1 MTGEAARP
9 QEVSADGA
17 LGELG
22 ALAMEDLDGVDPF
35 KCVPC
40 GGYGV
45 IDIKDEQETAKLKT
59 VSCPIR
65 PSEAEVEEHRR
76 THLPYRNWCS
86 ECVAGRGLGEQRG
99 RHVRREHDI
108 PRIGID
114 YWFITTGGLKRGR
127 K

>member
-1 MTGEAARP
+1 MTDEAARP

-45 IDIKDEQETAKLKT
+45 IDIKEEQQPAILKAA
-59 VSCPIR
+59 SCPVR
-65 PSEAEVEEHRR
+65 PSEAEVEEHRL
-76 THLPYRNWCS
+76 THLP
-86 ECVAGRGLGEQRG
+86 
-99 RHVRREHDI
+99 
-108 PRIGID
+108 
-114 YWFITTGGLKRGR
+114 
-127 K
+127 